1 MTVLDIDHGWADFE
15 KRINALS
22 STAHVLVGVQGGA
35 GDAQHRDS
43 EMTVAELAS
52 IHEFGLGVPER
63 SFLRSTMDENEG
75 ALLRLA
81 ARLGQ
86 GVIDGAFTQPQAL
99 GLLGEHATG
108 LVVEK
113 IRSHIPPPNAPSTI
127 AGKGSSTP
135 LIDSAQLV
143 QAITHEVRP

>member
-1 MTVLDIDHGWADFE
+1 MPVQDIDHGWKE
-15 KRINALS
+15 LEQRLNALS
-22 STAHVLVGVQGGA
+22 STAHVLVGVQGA
-35 GDAQHRDS
+35 SGDAQHRDS

-75 ALLRLA
+75 QLLRLA
-81 ARLGQ
+81 SQLGQ
-86 GVIDGAFTQPQAL
+86 GVIDGKFSQQQAL
-99 GLLGEHATG
+99 GLLGTKAQG

-113 IRSHIPPPNAPSTI
+113 IREHIDPPNAPSTVKQ
-127 AGKGSSTP
+127 KGSSTP

-143 QAITHEVRP
+143 QAITYEVRP